1 MNCSSCGT
9 NLPPGAV
16 ACPLCGTPSPYNVQ
30 RSGNSPQYDPTV
42 PASPYGTPG
51 GPANP
56 QQINPTEATPGY
68 DYGARGTPPPPATGY
83 GAPSYGTPSQNQYD
97 PANPYGAPP
106 EQYSYGAPPPPNAYG
121 APVQQGGYG
130 QPGTY
135 GGMQPP
141 PPKPRRRAGLI
152 IGIVLGVLA
161 LLCIGGCA
169 ILYAAGRFGVNT
181 VKTTATSVAATETT
195 SSNVTP
201 TTSNATPTVG
211 QGTSPSGLSIDP
223 TAAGYV
229 TQPAMSSA
237 VDSNYKPTAP
247 TTTFTTGQTIYA
259 TFKVDTSAPDGYV
272 TAKWYSNGTYAFT
285 SKALA
290 VKGDFAGYLAA
301 KYSTASQAT
310 VEYYFCTTQ
319 DCSDGKLADV
329 LNFTVTSTGMHAIGQ
344 PVAVFT
350 DMRTK
355 EIS

>member
-1 MNCSSCGT
+1 M
-9 NLPPGAV
+9 
-16 ACPLCGTPSPYNVQ
+16 TP
-30 RSGNSPQYDPTV
+30 
-42 PASPYGTPG
+42 
-51 GPANP
+51 
-56 QQINPTEATPGY
+56 
-68 DYGARGTPPPPATGY
+68 
-83 GAPSYGTPSQNQYD
+83 
-97 PANPYGAPP
+97 
-106 EQYSYGAPPPPNAYG
+106 
-121 APVQQGGYG
+121 
-130 QPGTY
+130 
-135 GGMQPP
+135 
-141 PPKPRRRAGLI
+141 
-152 IGIVLGVLA
+152 
-161 LLCIGGCA
+161 
-169 ILYAAGRFGVNT
+169 
-181 VKTTATSVAATETT
+181 TT
-195 SSNVTP
+195 NVTP
-201 TTSNATPTVG
+201 TTPNATPTLG
-211 QGTSPSGLSIDP
+211 QGTPPSGLSIDA

-229 TQPAMSSA
+229 THPEMSSA
-237 VDSNYKPTAP
+237 VDSNYSPTAQ

-301 KYSTASQAT
+301 KYSTASLGT